1 MTPIAKNVIVV
12 DSQGNILEATYPK
25 RAKGLVKNGRAR
37 FMDENKICLACP
49 PNILEDKTM
58 NNNETMIDMTTGEV
72 VETTNQEP
80 KLSVEYILTQL
91 ERISSQ
97 SAHINDAITKI
108 SQMQVSGAGDIGTQE
123 KASAIADIVKSRET
137 TNQRMISLYEKM
149 YDSLTRDS
157 TNQDN
162 KIKYASELIRAIDS
176 DVLDGDDIIGIIK
189 AVIG

>member
-1 MTPIAKNVIVV
+1 
-12 DSQGNILEATYPK
+12 
-25 RAKGLVKNGRAR
+25 
-37 FMDENKICLACP
+37 
-49 PNILEDKTM
+49 M

-72 VETTNQEP
+72 IETTNREP

-91 ERISSQ
+91 EKISSQ
-97 SAHINDAITKI
+97 SAYINDAVTKI
-108 SQMQVSGAGDIGTQE
+108 SEMQVSGAGDIGTQE
-123 KASAIADIVKSRET
+123 KANAIANIVKSRET

-157 TNQDN
+157 ANQDN

>member
-37 FMDENKICLACP
+37 FIDENKICLACP
-49 PNILEDKTM
+49 PTDLEDNKMTD
-58 NNNETMIDMTTGEV
+58 NEKMIDMTTGEV
-72 VETTNQEP
+72 IEKAEIQP

-91 ERISSQ
+91 EKISLQ
-97 SAHINDAITKI
+97 SAYINDSINRIAE
-108 SQMQVSGAGDIGTQE
+108 MQVSGPGDIGTQE
-123 KASAIADIVKSRET
+123 KANAIANIVKSRET
-137 TNQRMISLYEKM
+137 TNQKMISLYEKM
-149 YDSLTRDS
+149 YDSLTHDGA
-157 TNQDN
+157 TQDN

-176 DVLDGDDIIGIIK
+176 DVLDGDDIIEIIK